1 MCIRDRS
8 KVRHRDFPVLD
19 ENGKYVGMFSRR
31 NLLNLQ
37 KKQVILVDHNEKS
50 QAVDAVS
57 YTHLDVYK
65 RQVRK
70 WYASDKEGCICFRRG
85 YP

>member
-1 MCIRDRS
+1 MDDVKETMS

-37 KKQVILVDHNEKS
+37 KN
-50 QAVDAVS
+50 
-57 YTHLDVYK
+57 
-65 RQVRK
+65 R
-70 WYASDKEGCICFRRG
+70 
-85 YP
+85 